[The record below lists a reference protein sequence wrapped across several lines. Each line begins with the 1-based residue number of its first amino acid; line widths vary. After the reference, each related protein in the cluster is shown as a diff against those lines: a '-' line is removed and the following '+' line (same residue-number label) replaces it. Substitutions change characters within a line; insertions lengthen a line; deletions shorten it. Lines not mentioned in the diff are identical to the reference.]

1 MARGRGIA
9 RIHLATTENTAFQ
22 AGVLSMVAGYADTLG
37 YLSFGAFAGL
47 MTGNTVL
54 LGIALAQREP
64 LHALRNL
71 AIILAFLSGVA
82 ISALL
87 RRIGCKLPLLFALEA
102 LALLAAAFL
111 TAVIAAPSLAFGMGM
126 QNAAATRF
134 AGASANTVFLT
145 GDLQK
150 LIQAAVGW
158 LVDRRSNDAGAGV
171 LALIYACYLSGVLLG
186 AASYL
191 LIEHPLLL
199 AILPLPLA
207 LLPLEIRRRSGTAAD
222 RRGSG

>member
-1 MARGRGIA
+1 LRAERRNLDRVG
-9 RIHLATTENTAFQ
+9 TSENTAFQ
-22 AGVLSMVAGYADTLG
+22 AGVLAMVAGYADTLG

-54 LGIALAQREP
+54 FGIALARHEP

-87 RRIGCKLPLLFALEA
+87 RRFGCRLPLLLALEA
-102 LALLAAAFL
+102 LAFVAAAL
-111 TAVIAAPSLAFGMGM
+111 APPLIAAPTLAFGMGT

-150 LIQAAVGW
+150 LIQALVG
-158 LVDRRSNDAGAGV
+158 RIAGPHPSDTGSGV
-171 LALIYACYLSGVLLG
+171 LALIYACYLTGVLLG
-186 AASYL
+186 AAAYL
-191 LIEHPLLL
+191 LVSRPLLL
-199 AILPLPLA
+199 APLFLPFA
-207 LLPLEIRRRSGTAAD
+207 LLPLEIRGRSGTAAD
-222 RRGSG
+222 TRGSG